1 VGKYDDVEERTGW
14 GVPGPADTS
23 RSQDEVDELI
33 GLTFDGDPKV
43 RKVAVTNLCPCH
55 VRADFSE
62 AWDRILAMTTD
73 ESPLVRRA
81 VVHMLADG
89 SPRHR
94 EAEVVSALETMR
106 NDDDKVVRKQV
117 RKVLGAY
124 HRTGRVN
131 VL

>member
-1 VGKYDDVEERTGW
+1 MGKYDGVRQKTGW
-14 GVPGPADTS
+14 GVPGAGDTS
-23 RSQDEVDELI
+23 RTQDEIDELI
-33 GLTFDGDPKV
+33 GLTFDDDAKV
-43 RKVAVTNLCPCH
+43 RKIAVVNLCPCH
-55 VRADFSE
+55 VRADFPE

-94 EAEVVSALETMR
+94 EQDVVGALETLR
-106 NDDDKVVRKQV
+106 NDKDRDVRRQV
-117 RKVLGAY
+117 RKVLGGY
-124 HRTGRVN
+124 HRTGQVN